1 MIDQASVGPVSV
13 KAGPRTGCWST
24 QRQAEQRGTLH
35 VVRADALHVP
45 AHQHRDRD
53 GRGHREG
60 PPGALPEGVHHDE
73 RQHGD
78 EDHHDEEDAQQ
89 RGDTAER
96 ADLVPRHLS
105 ERPSVPPEAAAEDA
119 EVLHRAAE
127 DDPEEDPERA
137 GEVAELGRER
147 RADQRPGTGDRGEV
161 VPEDHP
167 AVGGHEVPPVV
178 EARGRGRPLG
188 IEGEDPCREE
198 GRVEAV
204 RDQVDRRGCDDEPDR
219 VDRLPADEREHAER
233 PGADERDGKPGE
245 PREHAHR
252 RLSAPRRRRRR

>member
-1 MIDQASVGPVSV
+1 MLVHPAPPQQRTDQE
-13 KAGPRTGCWST
+13 
-24 QRQAEQRGTLH
+24 RQAEQRGTLH